1 MMCKKAY
8 NISTLDFENVVFYT
22 LNNKVKHE
30 NNKEITDIFPC
41 SVLFVN
47 NGDST
52 DAPLQPSC

>member
-52 DAPLQPSC
+52 NAPL